1 MRWLQPYYLV
11 VLPLGSSLVTTRS
24 SIRTRQLRHH
34 SLPSWGAEED
44 ESFEWASSA
53 EEDDARLME
62 AAQSLQAPSVDAS
75 AGEVEWVLGG
85 DDLEEEGWTE
95 SSLGDD
101 GGEVDS
107 LLEVILNGGPESE
120 FSDDDDL
127 LQSAGAGSFSSTN
140 SDRDAIESLAAA
152 EEAAE
157 ALILRSEEEEAEEE
171 QEEDCL
177 DFMTAL
183 DFMAVAESLEITML
197 SDRLGDVDSHE
208 LVEVDDEGEPFYER
222 YVRSSIW

>member
-1 MRWLQPYYLV
+1 
-11 VLPLGSSLVTTRS
+11 
-24 SIRTRQLRHH
+24 
-34 SLPSWGAEED
+34 
-44 ESFEWASSA
+44 
-53 EEDDARLME
+53 ME

-171 QEEDCL
+171 QEEDRL